1 MEGSPKDVVSK
12 DVVSKTGITRGSLLA
27 TDRMRQVSIVAKD
40 LLKCRE
46 MRRFS
51 VLLVGRAAPRAR
63 KPERPTATSAR

>member
-40 LLKCRE
+40 PLE
-46 MRRFS
+46 
-51 VLLVGRAAPRAR
+51 VP
-63 KPERPTATSAR
+63 